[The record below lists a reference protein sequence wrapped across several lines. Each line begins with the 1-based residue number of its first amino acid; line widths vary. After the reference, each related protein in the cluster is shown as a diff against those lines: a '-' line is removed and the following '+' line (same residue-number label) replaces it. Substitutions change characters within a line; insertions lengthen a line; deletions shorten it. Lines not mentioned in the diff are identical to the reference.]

1 MPTNTLPARKFPSYR
16 ERLVQAQR
24 LGYLRC
30 DYPYGKL
37 AHRYEELCQERQVP
51 IVVISP
57 KGRYF
62 ELNYQAIPDDPYVLT
77 ESALAEL
84 RRRAQAATVAGVRG
98 GVFWL
103 APQAGAVTGLR
114 ADAVESLAFWLS
126 ETLSD
131 PKYLRNRECEEA

>member
-1 MPTNTLPARKFPSYR
+1 MPTNALATRKIPSYR
-16 ERLVQAQR
+16 ERLVQAER

-37 AHRYEELCQERQVP
+37 AHRYEMLCQERQVP

-62 ELNYQAIPDDPYVLT
+62 ELNYRAIPDDPYVLT

-84 RRRAQAATVAGVRG
+84 RRRAQAAKVAGVRG
-98 GVFWL
+98 SVLWL
-103 APQAGAVTGLR
+103 APRR
-114 ADAVESLAFWLS
+114 AKSRGSGPTPWSPSRFGYPRRSVIQ
-126 ETLSD
+126 TT
-131 PKYLRNRECEEA
+131 